1 MKNKILTF
9 IIGFLVGAI
18 VATAGFLIYNKIIGN
33 NLNEFGMMPM
43 EGNGQ
48 MGNPLNGGMEEPPE
62 KPDGDNGEEPPEK
75 PDDVNENT
83 NS

>member
-1 MKNKILTF
+1 MEKISEL
-9 IIGFLVGAI
+9 
-18 VATAGFLIYNKIIGN
+18 GN

-75 PDDVNENT
+75 CPICGAPSDVFVKQ
-83 NS
+83 